1 MRVDARAPFG
11 AAHNRGGFTL
21 RPINH
26 PFRSVFRFSR
36 PVRGMIVALLLV
48 LSGPVLA
55 DGVGVVTGVVR
66 SRHTGEPLPYA
77 SVVLVG
83 TGRGTPAGR
92 EGRFVIRDIPPGA
105 YRIEASYVG
114 FEKLDREVTIEAGR
128 EVFVEFSLRE
138 DLFQTSEIV
147 VTATRTRRLLEDVPV
162 TTEIIRRREI
172 DEKGSESLSDILE
185 YRPGITTAA
194 GTSGE
199 QFVYINGVDSKRIL
213 LLVDNIPQ
221 SGKLHDRISLNR
233 VDSDLIDHVEIVK
246 GPGSAVYGNRAMGG
260 VINVITKRYSR
271 EPVLD
276 IKTRMGSN
284 DLYSGSAVFSGRG
297 AGVDYMVSGD
307 FLREGDYR
315 TTGEIRINE
324 LHSGGVDAK
333 LRAESEALGAFEL
346 KGGWRDDGLES
357 ESLFMGGLSDNES
370 SVENLRSSLVWNRDV
385 GKRAGAMLAAYY
397 TENERRYE
405 YRIRNSPMPASA
417 DTTTDAL
424 FGVKTDFHF
433 QALDR
438 LRIDYGIDHSRNDY
452 ENRRLGEEQTRRQTG
467 VFLQFEGEPAGG
479 LVVVAGGR
487 YDWITDV
494 DPYFSPRASAMYTIG
509 ERLKLRGTWGRGFR
523 APSFIELYSDF
534 QMPIPGMPIFVL
546 GNPDLSPET
555 SEGLSAGIEYLFGER
570 LLVNVNLFRNE
581 FDDMIVEYQADPMT
595 FSYLNV
601 ESAVFRGV
609 ETQARVYLTN
619 DLTATVSY
627 NYTDI
632 DKEGDVAISTISPH
646 TAMFAVSYSLFESKL
661 RLSLRDQ
668 FQGKRDI
675 FAVSGHSGELT
686 SMPKEAYNLLDLTV
700 SWAIN
705 PFLDLRLGARNVGD
719 YTDDEFGPYIGRTF
733 FLGLETGIG
742 PGGANR

>member
-1 MRVDARAPFG
+1 MSGKRSNRFGQRVVTAVV
-11 AAHNRGGFTL
+11 
-21 RPINH
+21 
-26 PFRSVFRFSR
+26 SVFLCAAAIVSLPA
-36 PVRGMIVALLLV
+36 PVI
-48 LSGPVLA
+48 A
-55 DGVGVVTGVVR
+55 DGTGTLIGIVK
-66 SRHTGEPLPYA
+66 SSHSGEPLPYA

-92 EGRFVIRDIPPGA
+92 EGRFVIRDVPAGA
-105 YRIEASYVG
+105 YRVEASYVG
-114 FEKLDREVTIEAGR
+114 FETLGREVTVQSGR
-128 EVFVEFSLRE
+128 ETFVEFSLRE
-138 DLFQTSEIV
+138 DLFRTSEIV
-147 VTATRTRRLLEDVPV
+147 VTATRTRRLLENVPV
-162 TTEIIRRREI
+162 TTEVVRRLEI
-172 DEKGSESLSDILE
+172 DEKGAESLSDILE
-185 YRPGITTAA
+185 YRPGITTAT
-194 GTSGE
+194 GSSGE

-221 SGKLHDRISLNR
+221 SGKLYDRIPLNR

-260 VINVITKRYSR
+260 VINVITKGYTR
-271 EPVLD
+271 EPVLGV
-276 IKTRMGSN
+276 KTRTGSN
-284 DLYSGSAVFSGRG
+284 DLYSGSAVFSGSG
-297 AGVDYMVSGD
+297 AGVDYLVSAD
-307 FLREGDYR
+307 YLREGDYR
-315 TTGEIRINE
+315 TTGEIEIDE
-324 LHSGGVDAK
+324 LHSGGVEAK
-333 LRAESEALGAFEL
+333 LRNESDIVGVFEL
-346 KGGWRDDGLES
+346 KGGWRADGLES
-357 ESLFMGGLSDNES
+357 ESLFMGGVSDNES
-370 SVENLRSSLVWNRDV
+370 SVENWRTSLVWDRDI
-385 GKRAGAMLAAYY
+385 GARAGAMVAAYY
-397 TENERRYE
+397 AKNERRYE
-405 YRIRNSPMPASA
+405 YRIKDSPMPASA

-424 FGVKTDFHF
+424 VGVKSDFHV

-438 LRIDYGIDHSRNDY
+438 LRIDYGVDYSRNEY

-467 VFLQFEGEPAGG
+467 VFLQFEGEPVRD

-509 ERLKLRGTWGRGFR
+509 ERLKLRGMWGRGFR

-534 QMPIPGMPIFVL
+534 QMPIPGMPIFVI
-546 GNPDLSPET
+546 GNPDLTPET
-555 SEGLSAGIEYLFGER
+555 SEGLSVGVEYLFGAR
-570 LLVNVNLFRNE
+570 LLLNANLFRNE
-581 FDDMIVEYQADPMT
+581 FEDMIVDYQADPMT

-609 ETQARVYLTN
+609 ETQARLYPTN

-646 TAMFAVSYSLFESKL
+646 TAMLSVSYSLFESRL
-661 RLSLRDQ
+661 RFTLRDQ
-668 FQGKRDI
+668 YQGERDVLV
-675 FAVSGHSGELT
+675 VSGHSGELT
-686 SMPKEAYNLLDLTV
+686 SVSKEAYNLLDLTV
-700 SWAIN
+700 SWSIN